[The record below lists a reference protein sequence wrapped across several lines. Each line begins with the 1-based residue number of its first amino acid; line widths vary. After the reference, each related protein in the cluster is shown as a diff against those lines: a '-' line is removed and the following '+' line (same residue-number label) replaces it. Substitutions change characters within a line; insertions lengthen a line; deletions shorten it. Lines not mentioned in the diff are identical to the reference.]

1 MTEEKVPASEDELL
15 VFISSLQ
22 DEEMARARDLAIEA
36 VNNYPGTRAW
46 AFEDAPA
53 SSESA
58 RERYIRNAGRSHF
71 LIWLIGSRTTRSVVE
86 EVDACLNAGGKIL
99 PFKLPAQVRDTQT
112 QELIERIRTIVT
124 WRMVEDVETLP
135 EHIKAALTDE
145 MVMAVR
151 FPAPRN
157 HDLYLGGKLR
167 ESIADTKRL
176 WTTFG
181 VQDDLAQELAEDYS
195 IGDKLDPPATGV
207 LQVTADQGSGKSLAV
222 HRLYQRAIA
231 NRQNNRLE
239 PLPVLLNAPTINGE
253 LKDFIEKAIGD
264 QGYVYTQPLL
274 VIIDGLD
281 EVGRHEANQI
291 LGSVSSFA
299 DAYQNVSAVV
309 MTRSL
314 PGLRSLE
321 GSIALPGCSDEEFLS
336 IASRVAGRPVRAG
349 EIPYRVSKTRIPL
362 FAVIA
367 GTHFRNSRN
376 PLGTSPSQMV
386 SQLVQRILEE
396 SDDYPEDKAD
406 PLKKLAIACINAG
419 ENVNKSEIDPRASV
433 HAQLAG
439 SRLVVEVD
447 DKFDFALAIF
457 IEWFAARALV
467 EEMISPTDID
477 LTSDRWV
484 VPLAIAINSGN
495 ASLGSDIMETIS
507 TADPGIAGLLLEEV
521 KHSWSVEEPP
531 EGPPAGPAIE
541 IGHQIRRAM
550 SNWQGGLGPLMTAIG
565 PTSSAGDLLS
575 LAVDKGSRMVTTWW
589 YRGKEQMDPVV
600 QISPELAALSHQE
613 KMNWYPRRSTVI
625 EPTRVWPWITTQES
639 LSTSLAGLLKTYSFA
654 LCSKIGVRELAA
666 DFADTIPIYLL
677 SKSSAP
683 KVSELINWIDEWT
696 SMRGR
701 GPRDSFTF
709 GQHRYTVKELE
720 LVRATLPELPLNADD
735 GISELWP
742 GPDKQWPKGRTGGWW
757 YERYTGIQLLKR
769 TNAIFDGALSI
780 YNDIVETW
788 FPAFNKRNQMNY
800 MLPLR
805 FEGVLNL
812 RNSSDK
818 RDLSDAT
825 LIWWPRLAKS
835 NAESG
840 AYFELKSDSEIF
852 TADTRE
858 KLQEARDDFIFHR
871 GTFHNSI
878 QLLPGYDPRPATK
891 LAHEWLTDDLRNLG
905 WL

>member
-22 DEEMARARDLAIEA
+22 DKEMARARDLAIEA

-58 RERYIRNAGRSHF
+58 RERYIRNAGRAHF
-71 LIWLIGSRTTRSVVE
+71 LIWLIGSRTTPSVVE
-86 EVDACLNAGGKIL
+86 EVDACLSAGGKIL

-112 QELIERIRTIVT
+112 QELIERVQRIVT
-124 WRMVEDVETLP
+124 WRVVEDVETLP

-181 VQDDLAQELAEDYS
+181 VQDDLALELAEDYS
-195 IGDKLDPPATGV
+195 IGNKLDPPATGV
-207 LQVTADQGSGKSLAV
+207 LQVIADQGSGKSLAA

-253 LKDFIEKAIGD
+253 LKDFIEKAIGE
-264 QGYVYTQPLL
+264 QGSVYTQRLL

-281 EVGRHEANQI
+281 EVGRHEANRI
-291 LGSVSSFA
+291 LGSVASFA

-336 IASRVAGRPVRAG
+336 IASRVAGLPVRAG
-349 EIPYRVSKTRIPL
+349 EIPYQVSKTRIPL

-396 SDDYPEDKAD
+396 SDDYPEDKAE

-433 HAQLAG
+433 HAHLAG

-457 IEWFAARALV
+457 REWFAARALV
-467 EEMISPTDID
+467 EEMLAPTEID

-484 VPLAIAINSGN
+484 VPLAIAINSEN
-495 ASLGSDIMETIS
+495 ASLGSEIMETIS
-507 TADPGIAGLLLEEV
+507 TADPGIAGLVLEEV
-521 KHSWSVEEPP
+521 KHNWSVEEPL
-531 EGPPAGPAIE
+531 EGPPAGTAIE
-541 IGHQIRRAM
+541 IGHQIRRAI
-550 SNWQGGLGPLMTAIG
+550 SNWKEGLGPLMTAIG
-565 PTSSAGDLLS
+565 PTSPDGDIPP

-589 YRGKEQMDPVV
+589 YRGEEQMDPVV
-600 QISPELAALSHQE
+600 QISPEMARLSHQE
-613 KMNWYPRRSTVI
+613 RMNWRPWFSTVI
-625 EPTRVWPWITTQES
+625 EPTRVWPWTTTQKD

-654 LCSKIGVRELAA
+654 LCSPIGLREYAA
-666 DFADTIPIYLL
+666 EFAETIPTYLL
-677 SKSSAP
+677 SGSRTP
-683 KVSELINWIDEWT
+683 KASELINWIDEWT
-696 SMRGR
+696 TKPGR
-701 GPRDSFTF
+701 GPRDSITV

-735 GISELWP
+735 SISELWP
-742 GPDKQWPKGRTGGWW
+742 GPDKQWPEGRTGGWW

-769 TNAIFDGALSI
+769 TNAIFDGALRI

-812 RNSSDK
+812 RNSPDR
-818 RDLSDAT
+818 RDLNDAT
-825 LIWWPRLAKS
+825 LVWWPRIANS
-835 NAESG
+835 YAESG
-840 AYFELKSDSEIF
+840 VFFELKSDDESVS
-852 TADTRE
+852 ADTRE
-858 KLQEARDDFIFHR
+858 KLQEARDDFILHR
-871 GTFHNSI
+871 GTFHHSI
-878 QLLPGYDPRPATK
+878 QILPGNGPRPATE
-891 LAHEWLTDDLRNLG
+891 LAHKWLTDDLRNLG